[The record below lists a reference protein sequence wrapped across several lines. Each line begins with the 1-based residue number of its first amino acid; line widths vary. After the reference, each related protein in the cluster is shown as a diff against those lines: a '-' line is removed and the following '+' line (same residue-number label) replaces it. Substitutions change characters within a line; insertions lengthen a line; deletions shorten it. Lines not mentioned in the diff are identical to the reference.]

1 MTVDDRWYM
10 MQIVLISDIPS
21 SVNYF
26 YPRLIPLVN
35 IDYYAEET
43 PTPIRCTSCKLQNTE
58 AYLLGE
64 IFFSTR
70 LKICIIIN

>member
-10 MQIVLISDIPS
+10 MQNVLTIDIPS

-35 IDYYAEET
+35 IDYYSDEI
-43 PTPIRCTSCKLQNTE
+43 PVPIRCTSYRLSNSE
-58 AYLLGE
+58 AYLLGM
-64 IFFSTR
+64 
-70 LKICIIIN
+70 K

>member
-10 MQIVLISDIPS
+10 MQIALISDIPS

-35 IDYYAEET
+35 LDYYSDEI
-43 PTPIRCTSCKLQNTE
+43 PTPIRCTSGKLLNSE
-58 AYLLGE
+58 AYLLG
-64 IFFSTR
+64 
-70 LKICIIIN
+70 K